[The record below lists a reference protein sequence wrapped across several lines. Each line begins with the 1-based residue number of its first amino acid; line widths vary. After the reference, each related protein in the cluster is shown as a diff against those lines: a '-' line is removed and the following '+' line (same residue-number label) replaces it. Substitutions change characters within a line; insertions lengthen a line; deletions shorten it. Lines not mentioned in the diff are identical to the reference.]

1 MNYVRKTNKRPLQKK
16 NGSLIAILLISL
28 FIISG
33 FIVNEAVEG
42 KKIPLVTTKDTKG
55 SYLVANEG
63 LDYARLEI
71 KQQMVKIYQ
80 DVQKRYERLS
90 PSEKAAFDVKEIAL
104 YKIQTLLN
112 RKSGIPKTWD
122 THQKVDDI
130 QPTSTTL
137 IIKDSKPN
145 QYTIQSTGRIGGEQ
159 TKLKQSLQLDL
170 EMDTTMR
177 QDRYEPPY
185 AIHASKKIVVQNA
198 SKIWGLMA
206 SKNPRNIQIDGSSC
220 QYEINGTS
228 YLNECFN
235 DGNTKASDLKIW
247 NEQNFNNF
255 LPTFPTNELKTI
267 DEQPYNEEEKYVTE
281 IIPNPDPEKKDKKI
295 KYYYLQNGVLTVTD
309 KTQEDFS
316 IETPYQ
322 FTSSEERLQELTLDG
337 VDTYIDIG
345 DGVQTLRLDTLNLTG
360 GAKLHILGSGTLKLF
375 IQEMGESEGEIIADE
390 AKIATYFDG
399 DAALEFSKNFRSSGF
414 IYIKKADITLRAN
427 TYKGNILSG
436 GKRVV
441 INGGKSNTGKLLLA
455 PKANIELKDKTNFKG
470 SILGQAI
477 VVTDSTVQY
486 KQLKD
491 TVNIPIQYA
500 LYDKPKHF
508 ALYGQIKQFE

>member
-1 MNYVRKTNKRPLQKK
+1 MRKTNKRPSQKS
-16 NGSLIAILLISL
+16 NRSLIAMLLISL
-28 FIISG
+28 FIISA
-33 FIVNEAVEG
+33 FIVNKAVEG
-42 KKIPLVTTKDTKG
+42 KQVPLVTTANTKG
-55 SYLVANEG
+55 SYLVATEG

-71 KQQMVKIYQ
+71 KQQMIQIYQ

-90 PSEKAAFDVKEIAL
+90 PSEKAAFDVKKITL

-130 QPTSTTL
+130 QPISTTL

-159 TKLKQSLQLDL
+159 TKLKQPLQLDL

-177 QDRYEPPY
+177 QGRYEPPY
-185 AIHASKKIVVQNA
+185 AIHASKEIVVQNA
-198 SKIWGLMA
+198 SKVWGLMA

-220 QYEINGTS
+220 QYELTGTS
-228 YLNECFN
+228 FLNECFN
-235 DGNTKASDLKIW
+235 DGNTEASDLKIW

-255 LPTFPTNELKTI
+255 LPIFPMNELKTI

-295 KYYYLQNGVLTVTD
+295 NYYYLQNSTMTVTD

-316 IETPYQ
+316 IDTPYQ

-337 VDTYIDIG
+337 VDAYIDIG
-345 DGVQTLRLDTLNLTG
+345 DGVQTLRLDTLNLNG

-375 IQEMGESEGEIIADE
+375 IQEMGESEGEIVAEE

-399 DAALEFSKNFRSSGF
+399 DATLEFSQNFRSSGF
-414 IYIKKADITLRAN
+414 IYSKKADITLRTN

-477 VVTDSTVQY
+477 VVTDSTVQH
-486 KQLKD
+486 KPLKD
-491 TVNIPIQYA
+491 NVNIPIQYA
-500 LYDKPKHF
+500 VYDKPKHF